1 MERRKLIENIVT
13 VLKGDTRIRAAWL
26 AGSRARGTDD
36 RYSDLDVWVV
46 TASEDR
52 RSLLADWPLLA
63 EQIGPTVLCQR
74 VGLLPLFSHVT
85 PEWQRYDMIF
95 GTTDDVPRR
104 SRTSVRLLFDRD
116 GLDALLAEPGG
127 AQRPDPAK
135 VHTTTTEF
143 LRVLGLLPVVIGREE
158 YVVAASGAGLLRT
171 LLIQLMVEDTEVE
184 DRGGALKLRGLL
196 PPERLEAL
204 TGLPP
209 IAATRESA
217 IEAHLAC
224 ARLFLPY
231 ARELSERTGVAWP
244 ADLEAAARSHLQ
256 ATLSV
261 TL

>member
-1 MERRKLIENIVT
+1 MEQRKLVEDIVA
-13 VLKGDTRIRAAWL
+13 VLEGEGRVRAAWL

-46 TASEDR
+46 SAPEDR
-52 RSLLADWPLLA
+52 RSLLADWPKLA
-63 EQIGPTVLCQR
+63 ERVGPTVLCRR
-74 VGLLPLFSHVT
+74 VGLLPAYTHVT
-85 PEWQRYDMIF
+85 PGWERYDIVF

-104 SRTSVRLLFDRD
+104 SRSSVRLLFDRD
-116 GLDALLAEPGG
+116 GLDALLAEPSGP
-127 AQRPDPAK
+127 QRPDPAK
-135 VHTTTTEF
+135 VQATTTEF

-184 DRGGALKLRGLL
+184 DRGGALKLKGLL
-196 PPERLEAL
+196 APERLEAL
-204 TGLPP
+204 AALPP

-231 ARELSERTGVAWP
+231 ARELCERTGASWP
-244 ADLEAAARSHLQ
+244 ADLEIAARSYLHT
-256 ATLSV
+256 TLSI